1 MYTYVARQPILNNKC
16 QTIGYEL
23 LFRDGEHNAFPVH
36 VDSNRATYRLIVE
49 NFLSFGS
56 NATSKASR
64 YFINFPH
71 ESLVRML
78 PMALPKEQIIVEVLE
93 TCRPTDDLLHAIRYL
108 HRHGYAIALDDFDLG
123 AEWERFVPYAKII
136 KIDLMQVGIE
146 QACEY
151 VRQKL
156 AAGSKCKFLAER
168 VETYQE
174 FEAAREAGFDFFQ
187 GFFFSKP
194 EVIRNRAVKPEQML
208 ALELFQEVCQ
218 ADVDYDRVEML
229 VTQDVTLSYQLLRFV
244 NGMTP
249 RISVPISSFR
259 QALVYLGQDKL
270 KQFVSLVVASY
281 VSNKKPLELHK
292 LSLQR
297 ARFCHLMTRYRP
309 FDSQRD
315 QAFIIGLFSLLDS
328 FLDHSMDSLLEQLPL
343 CAEINI
349 ALLQR
354 EGPLGQ
360 LLTLEE
366 RFENAD
372 WDGVE
377 SLCQSLQ
384 LKVDDVRNELHEAM
398 NWSEH
403 MQAMILTNVKP
414 PKAVGG

>member
-1 MYTYVARQPILNNKC
+1 M
-16 QTIGYEL
+16 GYEL
-23 LFRDGEHNAFPVH
+23 LFRDGESNAFPAH
-36 VDSNRATYRLIVE
+36 VDSNRATYRLIAE
-49 NFLSFGS
+49 NFLAFGS
-56 NATSKASR
+56 NATSKALR

-71 ESLVRML
+71 ESLIRLL
-78 PMALPKEQIIVEVLE
+78 PLALPKEQIIVEVLE
-93 TCRPTDDLLHAIRYL
+93 TCRPTDELLQSIRYL
-108 HRHGYAIALDDFDLG
+108 HRQGYLIALDDFDLG
-123 AEWERFVPYAKII
+123 AEWERFVPYSEII
-136 KIDLMQVGIE
+136 KIDLMQVGIK

-151 VRQKL
+151 VSQKI
-156 AAGSKCKFLAER
+156 AAGAKCKFLAER

-208 ALELFQEVCQ
+208 ALELFQAVCQ
-218 ADVDYDRVEML
+218 VDVDYDRIERL
-229 VTQDVTLSYQLLRFV
+229 LTQDVTLSFQLLRFV

-249 RISVPISSFR
+249 RTSVSISSFR
-259 QALVYLGQDKL
+259 QALVYLGQDSL

-281 VSNKKPLELHK
+281 VSNNKPKELHK

-309 FDSQRD
+309 FDKHRD

-349 ALLQR
+349 ALRLR

-360 LLTLEE
+360 LLTLGEC
-366 RFENAD
+366 FEQAD
-372 WDGVE
+372 WQGVE
-377 SLCQSLQ
+377 DVCNAMKI
-384 LKVDDVRNELHEAM
+384 KVDDVRTELQEAIC
-398 NWSEH
+398 WSEQMH
-403 MQAMILTNVKP
+403 AMVLKNTEITNSKI
-414 PKAVGG
+414 A